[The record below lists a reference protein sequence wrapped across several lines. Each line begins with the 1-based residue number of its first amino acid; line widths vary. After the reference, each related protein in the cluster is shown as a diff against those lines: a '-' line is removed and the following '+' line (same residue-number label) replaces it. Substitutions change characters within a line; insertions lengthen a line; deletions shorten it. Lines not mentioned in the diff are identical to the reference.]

1 MQCERSVKLAKYVL
15 YCLEGVACII
25 HLVIPV
31 VILVLF
37 LSLYHG
43 MWIQ

>member
-1 MQCERSVKLAKYVL
+1 MHIQKSQKIAQRVQ
-15 YCLEGVACII
+15 YCMKGAVIII

-31 VILVLF
+31 ILLVLF

-43 MWIQ
+43 KWMS